1 MFIAHATT
9 DQSIPAELLLIPPL
23 LALSTTLLTSL
34 MAGLMFIL
42 LLVVIA
48 VSVSILRHVI
58 AWRIRLP
65 FVMLII
71 ATWISVFEMV
81 VMVYFYG
88 LRGHF
93 SVYLPLLACNSLVYV
108 LSEEYYLRL
117 PLRQSLYHAVRTGL
131 VILLLF
137 VTTGAFRELLSFGT
151 LAAGINWSE
160 PELSLDLLSA
170 DNPTGL
176 SIANAAPGALLCL
189 GLIFALWN
197 YLSGI
202 FRNNGLHA

>member
-9 DQSIPAELLLIPPL
+9 DNAVPAELFLIPPL
-23 LALSTTLLTSL
+23 LVLSTTLLISL
-34 MAGLMFIL
+34 LAGLMFIL

-48 VSVSILRHVI
+48 VSVSMLRHVI

-65 FVMLII
+65 FMMLII

-81 VMVYFYG
+81 VMVYFYES
-88 LRGHF
+88 RGQF
-93 SVYLPLLACNSLVYV
+93 GAYLPLLACNSLVYV

-117 PLRQSLYHAVRTGL
+117 PIRQSLYHAARTGL
-131 VILLLF
+131 MILLLF

-151 LAAGINWSE
+151 LAAGINWSG
-160 PELSLDLLSA
+160 PALDPVQLSTG
-170 DNPTGL
+170 NPTGL
-176 SIANAAPGALLCL
+176 SIANTAPGALVCL

-197 YLSGI
+197 YLSGML
-202 FRNNGLHA
+202 RNNGLHA